1 MRIALVCV
9 GRLKAG
15 PERELFQRYLSR
27 LTESARSVGVA
38 GVDLR
43 EIDQSRARRPEDR
56 REAEAAAIIAAAPA
70 NAMLIAL
77 DERGEARTSEE
88 WAREIGQARDAAYP
102 VYAVLIGGPDG
113 LAASLRAKARRIVS
127 FGTMTWP
134 HQLVR
139 VMASE
144 QLYRAVAILSGHPY
158 HRG

>member
-27 LTESARSVGVA
+27 LTESARSIGVA

-56 REAEAAAIIAAAPA
+56 REAEAASIIVAAPA

-77 DERGEARTSEE
+77 DVRGEARTSEE
-88 WAREIGQARDAAYP
+88 WAREIGQARDAACP

-113 LAASLRAKARRIVS
+113 LAASLRATARRIVS